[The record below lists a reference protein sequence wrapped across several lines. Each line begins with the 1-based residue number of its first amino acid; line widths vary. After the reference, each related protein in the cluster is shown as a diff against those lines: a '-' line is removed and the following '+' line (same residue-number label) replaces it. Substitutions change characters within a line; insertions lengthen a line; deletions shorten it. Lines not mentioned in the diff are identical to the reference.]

1 MGSSLSCTTDCGSSA
16 NLSLARPTRLK
27 QRPTMSAETLPRDPI
42 AIRKRLSSSASTPR
56 LASFHHGLCRPCDEI
71 AAWLSDH
78 GAAAERVGAAES
90 YHVCDLRMADRDPSC
105 PLCGFL
111 FSVAVDAAALA
122 CLPGAVSKGVY
133 SLHASTFGAVFL
145 DAEDRRWC
153 SGDDDPTVF
162 FISPLFSFGTKAK
175 DWALRF
181 NSCFMSLA
189 SRPSGTFARHLSPHA
204 DLDVV
209 SQWIQHCNRGHTHP
223 DCNPAPA
230 LSVAEFTVVDC
241 ETRTLQIWPRGAR
254 YVTLSYVWGMDPAEA
269 PVDGALPETLPE
281 LIQDAIVVALRLG
294 YRYLWI
300 DRCCIPQDD
309 ETVRHSLIRNMD
321 KVYSESSLTIIASAA
336 D

>member
-1 MGSSLSCTTDCGSSA
+1 
-16 NLSLARPTRLK
+16 
-27 QRPTMSAETLPRDPI
+27 MSAETLPRDPI
-42 AIRKRLSSSASTPR
+42 AVRKRPSSSASTPR

-71 AAWLSDH
+71 ARWLSDD
-78 GAAAERVGAAES
+78 GATAERVGAAES
-90 YHVCDLRMADRDPSC
+90 YHVCDLRMSDRDPSC

-153 SGDDDPTVF
+153 SEDDNPPVF
-162 FISPLFSFGTKAK
+162 FVSPLFSFGTKAK

-181 NSCFMSLA
+181 NSCFMPLD

-223 DCNPAPA
+223 DCNPVPA